1 MTDAEK
7 LIMIKT
13 MLLTDAP
20 ADEQLMAY
28 LSFAKQE
35 ILSWRYSGAATTPE
49 EVPVEYETTQVM
61 AVITG
66 LTQSGIEG
74 QVLSIENGIHRHFRY
89 SDMVDYIRANVIPL
103 ARVLSD

>member
-1 MTDAEK
+1 
-7 LIMIKT
+7 
-13 MLLTDAP
+13 
-20 ADEQLMAY
+20 
-28 LSFAKQE
+28 
-35 ILSWRYSGAATTPE
+35 
-49 EVPVEYETTQVM
+49 M